1 MFSALTPRA
10 PLLPIFNSLQTAPG
24 FHPTSTFFVFMH
36 LRTAQ
41 FATLLFSQRCNS
53 TQGWVPLAP
62 PLAEPRCRKMRHPT
76 LPEDLKLS
84 IEKLVYGGDGLAHAD
99 GNTVFVPYVLPG
111 EEVRAATK
119 SKQKKLLWA
128 DLLEVTSPAKERT
141 VPKCPHF
148 QKCGGCHYQ
157 HISPA
162 EQLRL
167 KKEILRETLSR
178 LAGIS
183 WDGAIG
189 EHAAEPYAYR
199 NRAQWAVRGGMP
211 RALGYFLPESSVIL
225 PIDECPVLSPLLALT
240 FLKLQDMARS
250 STLPAGVQEIEAFA
264 DSSDKKIALNIAFDK
279 FPKPAEEL
287 TSVFRSALPQLESLL
302 LLDQKKNKFELSGPG
317 YLTQEAG
324 GYQYRVSHLSFFQ
337 VNRFLIEDLLKTVVA
352 NASGEVAL
360 DLYAGVG
367 FFTLPLAKTFVKV
380 VSVDANLAATR
391 DLLANTELAK
401 VAVAS
406 HNEHAEEFLKKTD
419 EKPEFVILD
428 PPRAGLG
435 AQAAK
440 DLAELDAKEIVY
452 LSCDPSTLAR
462 DLAVLTNSPRKPK
475 EIEASNNRYEI
486 TEMHLFDLFPET
498 FHIETLVRLRKAP

>member
-1 MFSALTPRA
+1 MADE
-10 PLLPIFNSLQTAPG
+10 
-24 FHPTSTFFVFMH
+24 
-36 LRTAQ
+36 LR
-41 FATLLFSQRCNS
+41 
-53 TQGWVPLAP
+53 
-62 PLAEPRCRKMRHPT
+62 
-76 LPEDLKLS
+76 LS

-141 VPKCPHF
+141 TPKCPHF

-157 HISPA
+157 HIPAA

-167 KKEILRETLSR
+167 KKAILRETLSR
-178 LAGIS
+178 LGGVS
-183 WDGAIG
+183 WDGGIV
-189 EHAAEPYAYR
+189 EHWAEPYAYR
-199 NRAQWAVRGGMP
+199 NRAQWAVRDGMP

-225 PIDECPVLSPLLALT
+225 PIDECPVLSPLLAQT
-240 FLKLQDMARS
+240 FVKLQDMTRS
-250 STLPAGVQEIEAFA
+250 ASLPAGVQEIEAFA

-287 TSVFRSALPQLESLL
+287 TSVFRNALPQMESLL

-317 YLTQEAG
+317 YLIQEAG

-352 NASGEVAL
+352 DAQGGVAL

-367 FFTLPLAKTFVKV
+367 FFTLPLARTFSKV
-380 VSVDANLAATR
+380 ASVDANLAATR
-391 DLLANTELAK
+391 DLLTNAEAAK
-401 VAVAS
+401 VTVVS
-406 HNEHAEEFLKKTD
+406 HNEHVEEFLKKTD
-419 EKPEFVILD
+419 EKPTFVMLD

-440 DLAELDAKEIVY
+440 DLAELGASEIVY

-462 DLAVLTNSPRKPK
+462 DLAVLINSPRKPK
-475 EIEASNNRYEI
+475 EIVSPNNCYEI
-486 TEMHLFDLFPET
+486 TEMHLFDLFPQT
-498 FHIETLVRLRKAP
+498 FHIETLVRLRRTS